1 MTEPSMKMGKYIAII
16 SPPTNTPST
25 DMIMG
30 SISELIEPTALSTC
44 NICGTGV
51 SRDFNVETHLYAVSF
66 LVRRLKCS
74 LGSV

>member
-30 SISELIEPTALSTC
+30 SMSELME
-44 NICGTGV
+44 
-51 SRDFNVETHLYAVSF
+51 SRL
-66 LVRRLKCS
+66 
-74 LGSV
+74 